1 MDKMRRRT
9 DDLDSAD
16 LLTLT
21 IDKLGFVELFFA
33 RLPADD
39 GEVPEDAAQGL
50 SFLLQDI
57 IDDLRW
63 CSDNP
68 SKLTKRAED
77 YLKEKLKIEEKESME
92 TEEEVS

>member
-16 LLTLT
+16 LLTIT
-21 IDKLGFVELFFA
+21 IDKLGFVELFFT

-57 IDDLRW
+57 IDDLKW
-63 CSDNP
+63 CSENP
-68 SKLTKRAED
+68 SKLTARAED
-77 YLKEKLKIEEKESME
+77 HMKKKAEIEGKEAME
-92 TEEEVS
+92 PDREVS

>member
-21 IDKLGFVELFFA
+21 IDKLGFVELFFT

-63 CSDNP
+63 CSENP
-68 SKLTKRAED
+68 SKLTKRLED
-77 YLKEKLKIEEKESME
+77 YVQEKPKIEGEEGVE